1 MKPNCYQKI
10 IICVWS
16 RAALFFVYCAAI
28 FAPPGEA
35 LFGYSS
41 AFWNGGEV
49 LFISYSSVEYVRFVL
64 KIALTW
70 KEFS

>member
-16 RAALFFVYCAAI
+16 RAPFSLFI
-28 FAPPGEA
+28 APQFLHRRGRLYLVTA
-35 LFGYSS
+35 VQ
-41 AFWNGGEV
+41 FWNGGEA

-64 KIALTW
+64 KITLTW
-70 KEFS
+70 KVLS